1 MELSGFLY
9 NIFIY
14 PIEFILETSFYF
26 FKVYTKSS
34 YIVSIFF
41 ISLVVNFISLPL
53 YNIAERWQQKERD
66 IQKKMKPMIDNI
78 KSVFK
83 GDQRYLL
90 IRTCQRINGY
100 KTIYAFRGTLGL
112 LIQIPFFI
120 AAYHFM
126 NNLNGLE
133 FAQFGYITNL
143 AKPDAMLKI
152 GNISINVLPFIMTA
166 VSFLASL
173 VYSRKLTLKEQ
184 LPLYVTNLIFLV
196 LLYNSPAGL
205 LFYWT
210 VNCTFSLVKN
220 IVLENYSFLKTKVDD
235 ILKNR
240 ILMEII
246 KRVSFLIFII
256 FTVFMFIYTL
266 LYFNKDTIF
275 SASLEKQ
282 YLKIFVVYDKTYIDV
297 LYIWI
302 ILSIIIIYNKYLY
315 NLFNIKLGDSCFKLL
330 IVSSVSIT
338 LLAGLFIP
346 STLIASSGQ
355 EFNAPFTLILNN
367 ISKYIGFFF
376 VYALFIYILFS
387 DKVKNALSLFIVYIS
402 VIFFVDTFIIVG
414 NYGNISSS
422 FIFDNTDLLKSNFI
436 QILLNILFIFIFIG
450 IIYFILKKKKI
461 SILVNIYMII
471 SLVLLSISIYD
482 IFSISK
488 DQKILANIQN
498 QSKSDLQEN
507 NYNNIF
513 NLSTTGTNVF
523 LIIMD
528 AATSHYVCEYIDN
541 NPELKKDMNGF
552 TLYTN
557 ILAYSKNTVGAIPSL
572 MGGYEYLPYEL
583 TVEKKYNLKDK
594 YNESVLVMPKIFTDY
609 GYKVNL
615 FNVTFVN
622 LNFGYDTSLF
632 SSYSN
637 VNAYTENYDFIK
649 FALTNFIND
658 YSNETKDIKEIFD
671 KQLYSLS
678 DKNMDLLK
686 KVSFRF
692 SLFRMIPSF
701 MRKTFYDNSNWYIYG
716 KNDSVNINTS
726 LSELS
731 ILNSLQYITSITN
744 SGNYFN
750 FIHNNTTHEQFYFN
764 DNFLPSIWKKNIPQE
779 DMKKFKS
786 EFSSRK
792 YYSHGAFVNNIIR
805 FFKFLKENNLYDNTK
820 IIIVSDHGTNMETDF
835 YQNNGLEFMSIYNAF
850 LMYKD
855 FNATNEFTIS
865 SNFMTTSETPFVA
878 LSHLTNKIN
887 PFTGKEIT
895 NDYKNNGFTTI
906 MLNEW
911 QPNRQLENRFNFTK
925 YYTVKGNIF
934 DKNNWKLNTLQK

>member
-1 MELSGFLY
+1 MFFNVLY
-9 NIFIY
+9 NILIY

-53 YNIAERWQQKERD
+53 YNIAEKWQQKERD

-120 AAYHFM
+120 AAYHFIH
-126 NNLNGLE
+126 NLDGLE
-133 FAQFGYITNL
+133 FVQFGAIKNL
-143 AKPDAMLKI
+143 AKPDALINI
-152 GNISINVLPFIMTA
+152 GNITINLLPFVMTII
-166 VSFLASL
+166 SLLASL
-173 VYSRKLTLKEQ
+173 VYARKLTLKEQ
-184 LPLYVTNLIFLV
+184 LPLYITNLIFLV

-220 IVLENYSFLKTKVDD
+220 IVLENYSFLKSKADKVFNNKT
-235 ILKNR
+235 IMTFVKKL
-240 ILMEII
+240 
-246 KRVSFLIFII
+246 SFIIFII
-256 FTVFMFIYTL
+256 FTVFMFVYTL
-266 LYFNKDTIF
+266 LYFNKDSIF
-275 SASLEKQ
+275 AASLEKQ
-282 YLKIFVVYDKTYIDV
+282 YLKIFVVYDKTYMDI

-302 ILSIIIIYNKYLY
+302 LLFTIIIYKKYLY
-315 NLFNIKLGDSCFKLL
+315 NLFNIKLGDNCLKLL

-355 EFNAPFTLILNN
+355 EFNAPFTLIINN

-376 VYALFIYILFS
+376 VYSLFIYVLFS
-387 DKVKNALSLFIVYIS
+387 NKIKNVLTLLMIYIS
-402 VIFFVDTFIIVG
+402 IIFFVDTFIVVG

-436 QILLNILFIFIFIG
+436 QISLNILFIFIFIG
-450 IIYFILKKKKI
+450 IVYLLLKKKKI
-461 SILVNIYMII
+461 SILINIYMII

-498 QSKSDLQEN
+498 QSKADLQEH

-557 ILAYSKNTVGAIPSL
+557 ILAYSKNTVGAIPGL

-583 TVEKKYNLKDK
+583 TVENKYNLKDK
-594 YNESVLVMPKIFTDY
+594 YNESTLVMPRMFTDY

-637 VNAYTENYDFIK
+637 INAYTENQDFSK

-658 YSNETKDIKEIFD
+658 YSNETKDMKEIFD
-671 KQLYSLS
+671 QKLYNLS

-701 MRKTFYDNSNWYIYG
+701 MRKNFYDNSNWYIYLN
-716 KNDSVNINTS
+716 KYI
-726 LSELS
+726 LS
-731 ILNSLQYITSITN
+731 IFKQ
-744 SGNYFN
+744 
-750 FIHNNTTHEQFYFN
+750 
-764 DNFLPSIWKKNIPQE
+764 
-779 DMKKFKS
+779 MK
-786 EFSSRK
+786 
-792 YYSHGAFVNNIIR
+792 V
-805 FFKFLKENNLYDNTK
+805 LC
-820 IIIVSDHGTNMETDF
+820 
-835 YQNNGLEFMSIYNAF
+835 
-850 LMYKD
+850 
-855 FNATNEFTIS
+855 
-865 SNFMTTSETPFVA
+865 
-878 LSHLTNKIN
+878 
-887 PFTGKEIT
+887 
-895 NDYKNNGFTTI
+895 
-906 MLNEW
+906 
-911 QPNRQLENRFNFTK
+911 
-925 YYTVKGNIF
+925 
-934 DKNNWKLNTLQK
+934 